1 MSDVN
6 IRIQAQGGNEAA
18 AQFNK
23 TAAGLT
29 NVSKASGQANTALLN
44 LGRVAQ
50 DAPFGFIGIQNN
62 LNPLLES
69 FQRLSAESGGA
80 KNAFIALGKS
90 LVGGAG
96 LGLAISAVTSAITY
110 LSMEGFLNFKS
121 SADQASE
128 ATKKYKEEL
137 SGIANTIA
145 KEAEGVASLIS
156 VLKNETETR
165 ETKLDVIKKLN
176 QISPEVFKN
185 LQIEKGEVIGLNQS
199 YKNYIGTLKNAYT
212 VQILKA
218 KLDKEFA
225 KLIELEGAARTKSEK
240 RNRALLNFYSDVE
253 NKSGR
258 SLKKAGENAINF
270 AQSLDPIRATKGR
283 IEEIIKTLADFDNV
297 VKNVGGNNGVEKKVR
312 TINDVLAE
320 LEKTLSALEQ
330 QEILFNV
337 DKSRDKIKAFEGTIQ
352 TLFKDFGLKAGDSVI
367 QSLNERLK
375 GIFISLEREIRNFKP
390 ITSLQIKLDEEQARK
405 EIEQAT
411 PKLKPITLPVS
422 VTKDSYDELRK
433 KIQDFLD
440 KASDIRYNT
449 LINSFAGLGDAIGQ
463 AIGEGANIGEA
474 IFGNL
479 FKVLGAG
486 LKEIG
491 NALIQ
496 LGIAKK
502 ALESFKIA
510 PGIGTIIAGIAAIA
524 AGTLLQN
531 IKLPGFADGVTN
543 FKGGFAIV
551 GERGPEVLRLPKGSD
566 VIPNHALNSM
576 MPSSGTTYI
585 PNVTLRGTD
594 LVIAFD
600 RANKTNSRNG

>member
-44 LGRVAQ
+44 LGRVVQ
-50 DAPFGFIGIQNN
+50 DAPFGFIGIANN
-62 LNPLLES
+62 IDPLLNS
-69 FQRLSAESGGA
+69 FTQLKSQSGSTKDA
-80 KNAFIALGKS
+80 LKALGSS
-90 LVGGAG
+90 LLGGAG
-96 LGLAISAVTSAITY
+96 LGLAVSVATSLLVVFGDQIFASSKKASKAAEDLKKFREEIDAINKSAAAEQANILTLVKALESETTS
-110 LSMEGFLNFKS
+110 
-121 SADQASE
+121 
-128 ATKKYKEEL
+128 
-137 SGIANTIA
+137 
-145 KEAEGVASLIS
+145 
-156 VLKNETETR
+156 R
-165 ETKLDVIKKLN
+165 EKKLGAIKELQRIN
-176 QISPEVFKN
+176 PEYFGN
-185 LQIEKGEVIGLNQS
+185 LTLENGIVNGLKKAYDDYSASIQKAIQNKIDEKRLERVLEKINSEQDRLEKANQS
-199 YKNYIGTLKNAYT
+199 VKFSQTEINDLYSKGGALYAKQLTLLNKQITSTNTLKGFENERDD
-212 VQILKA
+212 ILKRIA
-218 KLDKEFA
+218 D
-225 KLIELEGAARTKSEK
+225 
-240 RNRALLNFYSDVE
+240 RNFSGVVKSDVE
-253 NKSGR
+253 KV
-258 SLKKAGENAINF
+258 KK
-270 AQSLDPIRATKGR
+270 DTK
-283 IEEIIKTLADFDNV
+283 TV
-297 VKNVGGNNGVEKKVR
+297 
-312 TINDVLAE
+312 NDVLAE

-337 DKSRDKIKAFEGTIQ
+337 DKSRDKIKAFESTIQ

-411 PKLKPITLPVS
+411 PKLPPIKLPVE
-422 VTKDSYDELRK
+422 VTKNSFDELGK

-543 FKGGFAIV
+543 FKGGFAVV

-576 MPSSGTTYI
+576 MPSSGITYI
-585 PNVTLRGTD
+585 PNVTLRGSD